1 MSAHVICIAS
11 GSGIPIF
18 SRKKGNLENFPF
30 SVIGS
35 LNGVHMFTKSLSI
48 TLLNTLMDDY
58 CVVWKEYFESILII
72 GISSGCT
79 KDALEKLLL
88 SVFNAIML
96 ILGVNEV
103 RSLKNVE
110 KIKREL
116 RVIYP
121 VIDRLLDCLD
131 CGDSHSKYCSDLIS
145 LAEVILCNENHQI
158 KIMLDTYT
166 ENISSAYTCILIHGK
181 IAVATEEWWDLHPEE
196 LKLLAFLASSD
207 SKSNIKDVPVFLP
220 YKSPKTRYRLITCS
234 PMPYMHICCLANQQ
248 HSLNEIERSAINCF
262 NTNLE
267 VLNSAIQCFPRNI
280 PESLQLDLGVLG

>member
-158 KIMLDTYT
+158 KKY
-166 ENISSAYTCILIHGK
+166 IL
-181 IAVATEEWWDLHPEE
+181 
-196 LKLLAFLASSD
+196 
-207 SKSNIKDVPVFLP
+207 
-220 YKSPKTRYRLITCS
+220 R
-234 PMPYMHICCLANQQ
+234 
-248 HSLNEIERSAINCF
+248 
-262 NTNLE
+262 
-267 VLNSAIQCFPRNI
+267 
-280 PESLQLDLGVLG
+280 